1 MFQTTVTRSTATGNY
16 SNSSRIDNTTA
27 RTTQAKVR
35 QDRATLLE
43 AYSTSLSALPQTTDV
58 DSLLATVATAAR
70 TNATGPGSADPGR
83 YYLGQNNATLDMN
96 FLFPHFTDNELKE
109 AQVRLFA
116 YLGRES
122 PYPADGSPGKWRDLL
137 FMTAAIGVEQA
148 RRCDK
153 TYTAPGQSMPL
164 YDFSEQKCTLGQYIA
179 QNTRRGRPGWWRL
192 FVEKWIWS
200 TLTQEERER
209 RDANWR
215 DWDGIGYSSRTR
227 TWALIE
233 LFYSIYP
240 TPAEARQ
247 SQDSHFQGR
256 SREDF
261 AVRSRTAPGTGRGVL
276 KSRGSRGHRGPRGSR
291 GSRGSRGPRGPRG
304 PRGSRGPRGK
314 YL

>member
-58 DSLLATVATAAR
+58 VSLLATVATAAR
-70 TNATGPGSADPGR
+70 TNADPGR
-83 YYLGQNNATLDMN
+83 HYLGQNNATLDMN
-96 FLFPHFTDNELKE
+96 FLFPHFTDNELQE
-109 AQVRLFA
+109 AQARLFA

-179 QNTRRGRPGWWRL
+179 QNTP
-192 FVEKWIWS
+192 
-200 TLTQEERER
+200 
-209 RDANWR
+209 
-215 DWDGIGYSSRTR
+215 TR
-227 TWALIE
+227 TPWLV
-233 LFYSIYP
+233 
-240 TPAEARQ
+240 
-247 SQDSHFQGR
+247 
-256 SREDF
+256 
-261 AVRSRTAPGTGRGVL
+261 AVVRRKVDLVDVDAGGTGAAGRELAGL
-276 KSRGSRGHRGPRGSR
+276 GRYR
-291 GSRGSRGPRGPRG
+291 
-304 PRGSRGPRGK
+304 
-314 YL
+314 L